1 MKYNT
6 VFFDNIETK
15 NEVTIQ
21 VNYDWFI
28 SLNLY
33 AGSPQKTHQS
43 YHQAPL
49 GEFRETYYAFSTKEI
64 IFKSKKTK
72 EKDKKTGI
80 LKNAVL
86 KIICFSF

>member
-6 VFFDNIETK
+6 VLSDNVETK

-33 AGSPQKTHQS
+33 AGCLQKTHQS
-43 YHQAPL
+43 YYQACL
-49 GEFRETYYAFSTKEI
+49 GEFHEAY
-64 IFKSKKTK
+64 
-72 EKDKKTGI
+72 
-80 LKNAVL
+80 LL
-86 KIICFSF
+86 CFVN

>member
-6 VFFDNIETK
+6 VLSDNISTK

-33 AGSPQKTHQS
+33 AGGPQKTHQS

-49 GEFRETYYAFSTKEI
+49 GEFRETY
-64 IFKSKKTK
+64 
-72 EKDKKTGI
+72 
-80 LKNAVL
+80 LL
-86 KIICFSF
+86 CFLN

>member
-6 VFFDNIETK
+6 VLSDNISTK

-33 AGSPQKTHQS
+33 AGGPQKTHQS
-43 YHQAPL
+43 DHQEPL
-49 GEFRETYYAFSTKEI
+49 SEFYETY
-64 IFKSKKTK
+64 
-72 EKDKKTGI
+72 
-80 LKNAVL
+80 LL
-86 KIICFSF
+86 CFLN

>member
-6 VFFDNIETK
+6 VLSDNIQTK

-21 VNYDWFI
+21 VNCDWFI

-33 AGSPQKTHQS
+33 AGGPQKTHQS

-49 GEFRETYYAFSTKEI
+49 GEFRETY
-64 IFKSKKTK
+64 
-72 EKDKKTGI
+72 
-80 LKNAVL
+80 LL
-86 KIICFSF
+86 CFLN

>member
-6 VFFDNIETK
+6 VLSDNISTK

-33 AGSPQKTHQS
+33 AGGPQKTHQS
-43 YHQAPL
+43 YHQAPYVVL
-49 GEFRETYYAFSTKEI
+49 SQLKKLFSRA
-64 IFKSKKTK
+64 KTK

-80 LKNAVL
+80 LKNAAL